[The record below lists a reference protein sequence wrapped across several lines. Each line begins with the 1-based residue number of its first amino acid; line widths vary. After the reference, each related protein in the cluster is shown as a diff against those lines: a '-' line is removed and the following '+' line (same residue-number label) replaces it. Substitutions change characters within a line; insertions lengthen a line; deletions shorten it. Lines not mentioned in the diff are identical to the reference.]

1 MKTLSEDKGA
11 TIHRLR
17 RCVAFISALR
27 AAFGGCAPK
36 RSPAGACAESPCWE
50 PMISAACSKHPEEAA
65 LPLRWRKA
73 SYPFADSPFE
83 NNYQVNI
90 PPLTVSEK

>member
-36 RSPAGACAESPCWE
+36 RSPAGECAESPCRE

-65 LPLRWRKA
+65 LPLRWRKPA
-73 SYPFADSPFE
+73 T
-83 NNYQVNI
+83 
-90 PPLTVSEK
+90 PLRTHPSGTITKLISHH